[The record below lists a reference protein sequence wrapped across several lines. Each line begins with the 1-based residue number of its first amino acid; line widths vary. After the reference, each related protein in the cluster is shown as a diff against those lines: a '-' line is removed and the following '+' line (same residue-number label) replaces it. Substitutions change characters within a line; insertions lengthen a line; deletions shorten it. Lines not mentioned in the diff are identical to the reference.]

1 MQLSEALA
9 EARAQTEAVYRSNL
23 QSATGKPG
31 QLRSVT
37 TTLRLLCGTL
47 HSLCLLVD
55 ELQLED
61 GEASF
66 QNPSLPPD
74 RSLLGTLAA
83 TLDEL
88 RQHGY
93 NLVMDNR
100 IPHVLRQLL
109 NKFRTAEANTSLP
122 GLMASLS
129 SAGIPEL
136 PPKLSSDEGSSSI
149 RNDLDVGGLTNNDS
163 LSAARACLDELLGEV
178 AASRPA
184 EYYAYRHHVRE
195 RDVTHPS
202 YAPSALRLPYF
213 AEKYW
218 AELRPDLQRL
228 FDPKKTANFEHW
240 VLEYARQQWP
250 DRFDVASGAISTTP
264 LTNLMAAVSAPSLR
278 TLHVAAALGLPSLCQ
293 WLMSEADRE
302 AVNRRSPLG
311 MACYC
316 ALLGPTALLARTD
329 DPMKVAVDM
338 VPSPHRADTITLLI
352 DSLRE
357 TDPKAIGPGQYEH
370 FSVVTMAFLVCHSLS
385 DPGLFLRMA
394 CDLDQRFVQLF
405 KGDAAI
411 DAYWPS
417 QLPQLSHS
425 FLDEVLPH
433 LLDRSIEAYDDDSYD
448 GDMSLTADAVCHI
461 IDHFGLK
468 CSAAGCGSRPLSI
481 TDDRFIDLVREAVQ
495 DCELGVVR
503 RLIQDPRWDPNAFI
517 TGDIATSMSDGDDA
531 QPQPIKGATLLH
543 SAVESNM
550 FELVEAILKSG
561 EEVNVHARN
570 CNDQTPLMLSE
581 SPEVC
586 RILLDHGAR
595 TTDTDDCGRNVWHFA
610 AANSDIP
617 LIDCLN
623 KHDEHRDQNL
633 RGLMDEGQTP
643 IAQAAIYP
651 FMLQRKGCKANDKP
665 PLAALH
671 MLSICKK
678 DSTYLQSPTPL
689 LFIAAAW
696 GSEPLASRLIE
707 FGVDASFVD
716 NTGRSA
722 LHWMNESAT
731 PELVLT
737 LQRACR
743 APLQTLEGLTPAD
756 TILDDPAEIAS
767 CPRGVLNIPSNNRF
781 FIKLDAFKLLLTS
794 DTLSSRDKA
803 GAGLWERFATN
814 IVPRWRKL
822 GLSVSIAAEGLRSV
836 GAVAR
841 YEDEHQKCALIPVI
855 QALIADYEA
864 QRNSQCFLEAMMAD
878 ILDTSSQTSSFMQS
892 TEAVQC
898 FRISIQHEYC
908 LLAQKLLDLG
918 VPVQKRCDGTTLL
931 EDACQPHTKYS
942 TTMLMKMLDHADAGR
957 LNEVDEKGVGLLRRL
972 QDPNVTYQRHRLKV
986 LLKKGLDPNFM
997 TPACKEPLLLG
1008 FIEDSQ
1014 VITTSMMLDHGADP
1028 TATNSWGQNAV
1039 HVAAARGCI
1048 SILERIEALEGEYDW
1063 TPRCTYRYRSRLRQN
1078 NPPDDVFA
1086 RGCTALHLAAAEG
1099 HASVM
1104 PILLRAFGQDVNVM
1118 TLDSRWTPLHYASLL
1133 YSGDCVRWLLEH
1145 GADPFA
1151 EDFQG
1156 ITPLMLAVRHDRSNP
1171 VGVFLEL
1178 RPRSDK
1184 GWMHLLRDAFA
1195 IAVKI
1200 GSQNMT
1206 DLLKPLVMSQASDPL
1221 DLLAE
1226 SDSRERRESIGVV
1239 SESS

>member
-9 EARAQTEAVYRSNL
+9 EARAQTEAVYAVYRTNP
-23 QSATGKPG
+23 QNAIGKTGHV
-31 QLRSVT
+31 QSVT
-37 TTLRLLCGTL
+37 TTIRLICGAL

-55 ELQLED
+55 ELQSED
-61 GEASF
+61 GEPSF

-93 NLVMDNR
+93 GYNSVMDDR
-100 IPHVLRQLL
+100 IPHILRQLL
-109 NKFRTAEANTSLP
+109 NKFRTAEENNSFP

-136 PPKLSSDEGSSSI
+136 PPKPSSDGGSSSI
-149 RNDLDVGGLTNNDS
+149 RNGLDGGGLTKNDS
-163 LSAARACLDELLGEV
+163 LRAARACLDELLGEV

-195 RDVTHPS
+195 RDITHPS

-250 DRFDVASGAISTTP
+250 DRFDVVSGAISTTP

-278 TLHVAAALGLPSLCQ
+278 TLHVAAALGLPRLCQ

-302 AVNRRSPLG
+302 AVDKRSPFG

-316 ALLGPTALLARTD
+316 ALLGPTALLARTE
-329 DPMKVAVDM
+329 DPMQLAVDM
-338 VPSPHRADTITLLI
+338 IPSAHRAHTITLLI

-357 TDPKAIGPGQYEH
+357 TDPKAIGPGQDED
-370 FSVVTMAFLVCHSLS
+370 FSVATMAFLVCHSLL
-385 DPGLFLRMA
+385 DPGLFVRMA

-411 DAYWPS
+411 DTYWPS

-433 LLDRSIEAYDDDSYD
+433 LLDKSVEAYDYDSYD
-448 GDMSLTADAVCHI
+448 GGMSLRADAVCHI

-468 CSAAGCGSRPLSI
+468 CSAVGRGSRPLSV
-481 TDDRFIDLVREAVQ
+481 TDDRFTYLAREAVG
-495 DCELGVVR
+495 DCEPAVVR

-517 TGDIATSMSDGDDA
+517 TAASDSISYGNDA
-531 QPQPIKGATLLH
+531 QSQPIKGATLLH
-543 SAVESNM
+543 AAVEANLFLM
-550 FELVEAILKSG
+550 VEAILKSG
-561 EEVNVHARN
+561 EDVDVHARN
-570 CNDQTPLMLSE
+570 CDGQTPLMLSE
-581 SPEVC
+581 SPEIF

-623 KHDEHRDQNL
+623 EHDEHRDQNL

-678 DSTYLQSPTPL
+678 DPTYLQSPTPL

-767 CPRGVLNIPSNNRF
+767 CPRGVLNIPPNDSF
-781 FIKLDAFKLLLTS
+781 AIQLDAFKLLLTS

-822 GLSVSIAAEGLRSV
+822 GISVSIAAEGLRSA

-855 QALIADYEA
+855 QALRANYEA
-864 QRNSQCFLEAMMAD
+864 QWNSQCFLEAMMTD

-898 FRISIQHEYC
+898 FRISIQHEYY

-931 EDACQPHTKYS
+931 EDACQPYTKCS
-942 TTMLMKMLDHADAGR
+942 TTMLMKMLDQADAGR
-957 LNEVDEKGVGLLRRL
+957 LNEVDENGVGLLRRL

-1014 VITTSMMLDHGADP
+1014 VVATSMMLDHGADA

-1039 HVAAARGCI
+1039 HVAAARGSI

-1063 TPRCTYRYRSRLRQN
+1063 TQRCTYRYRSRLRQN

-1099 HASVM
+1099 HATVM
-1104 PILLRAFGQDVNVM
+1104 PLLLRAFGQEVNAI

-1133 YSGDCVRWLLEH
+1133 YSGDCVRMLLEH

-1156 ITPLMLAVRHDRSNP
+1156 ITPLMLAVRHERSNP

-1178 RPRSDK
+1178 RPRNDE

-1195 IAVKI
+1195 IAVKV
-1200 GSQNMT
+1200 GSKNMT
-1206 DLLKPLVMSQASDPL
+1206 DLLKPLATGH
-1221 DLLAE
+1221 AG
-1226 SDSRERRESIGVV
+1226 RG
-1239 SESS
+1239 